1 MYISLIS
8 LYNYIYIYIYIY
20 KMLPQIDA
28 MAMIVT

>member
-8 LYNYIYIYIYIY
+8 LYNYIYIY